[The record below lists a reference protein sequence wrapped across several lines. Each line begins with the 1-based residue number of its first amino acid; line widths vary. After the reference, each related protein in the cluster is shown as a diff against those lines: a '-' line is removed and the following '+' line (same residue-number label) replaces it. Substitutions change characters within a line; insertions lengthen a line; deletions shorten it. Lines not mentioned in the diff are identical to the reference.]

1 MQAIARSFTSLMEFV
16 KAKVSHTVRPCDICD
31 PKYLSEYLQVKKN
44 LSPSSQCSFLSRIK
58 IAIDFMTLH
67 GLSLDVSAT
76 MQTFMQNWKKTLSRQ
91 ARVMNRYSLCLTH
104 ANINYIQTFVL
115 QTEAGRYLS
124 RSQSSNSHS
133 EVYYQQ
139 WAQKG
144 FQTHCKKGPT
154 KWSLKWGGS

>member
-1 MQAIARSFTSLMEFV
+1 MLAYNIVLRRYLLSGKKNEKEVQAIARSFTSLMEFV

-31 PKYLSEYLQVKKN
+31 PKYLSEYLQDKKN

-76 MQTFMQNWKKTLSRQ
+76 MQTFMHNWKKTLSRQ
-91 ARVMNRYSLCLTH
+91 ARVTNRYSLCLTH
-104 ANINYIQTFVL
+104 ANNYNQTFVL
-115 QTEAGRYLS
+115 QTEAGRYPS

-133 EVYYQQ
+133 EIYYQQ
-139 WAQKG
+139 
-144 FQTHCKKGPT
+144 
-154 KWSLKWGGS
+154 